1 MKDINSAVFY
11 HLITDNGFRNWVQSP
26 NEQSDYFWKKWMK
39 EHPDSISDLKKAR
52 EFIERLH
59 FREFALLPAELDDI
73 LGKVIAGDNPVSP
86 ATRKTEVH
94 TQRFRPWQLAAAVL
108 LLCAASFAVFLRG
121 FKTESEIKAPS
132 VKIEWVTMATANG
145 QRSTIRLPD
154 GTKVDL
160 NCGTTLRFPRA
171 FQGSARNVELS
182 GEAFFEVVHND
193 TLPFI
198 VQANGIE
205 TEVLGTSFNI
215 KAYAG
220 EEAADVSLVTGRVK
234 VRRPGHG
241 APRGETLLSPG
252 QQARYMRNTG
262 EIVTRSFELENVTA
276 WKDGVIVLKDATF
289 EELIRQLERWY
300 GVDFQVYGSP
310 GKPWKV
316 NGRYRD
322 EKLDN
327 ILVGLKF
334 IYGLDYTIQG
344 KNVILKLE

>member
-1 MKDINSAVFY
+1 MKEINSALFY

-52 EFIERLH
+52 EFIERLQ
-59 FREFALLPAELDDI
+59 FPEFALGPAELDDI
-73 LGKVIAGDNPVSP
+73 LGKVIAGDDPALPV
-86 ATRKTEVH
+86 ARRKEIRTRI
-94 TQRFRPWQLAAAVL
+94 FRPWQLAAAVL
-108 LLCAASFAVFLRG
+108 LICAASFSVFFHG
-121 FKTESEIKAPS
+121 FNTDHESKALP
-132 VKIEWVTMATANG
+132 VKIEWVTMATAKG
-145 QRSTIRLPD
+145 QRSTISLPD

-160 NCGTTLRFPRA
+160 NCETTIRYPRS
-171 FQGSARNVELS
+171 FQGRTRNVELS

-198 VQANGIE
+198 VRANGIE

-215 KAYAG
+215 KSYPG
-220 EEAADVSLVTGRVK
+220 EEAVDVSLVTGRVK
-234 VRRPGHG
+234 VRRP
-241 APRGETLLSPG
+241 AQASRQGETLLAPG
-252 QQARYMRNTG
+252 QQARYVRNTG

-276 WKDGVIVLKDATF
+276 WKDGIIVLKDASF

-300 GVDFQVYGSP
+300 GVDFQVYGTP
-310 GKPWKV
+310 GKQWKV
-316 NGRYRD
+316 NGRYQD